1 VNDFE
6 HSGRFTANGM
16 GLEIERIS
24 QADNWS
30 QYEHNMVEVYNLN
43 LHRNYSAVDS
53 TDVRVLYTTTAL
65 MNKIAANLPAEA
77 QNATKVRWKLNE
89 DGKHVRVTTG

>member
-1 VNDFE
+1 
-6 HSGRFTANGM
+6 M